1 MPFTALHRLLG
12 EAPGP
17 ITDELVDAAIMAKLA
32 ETDDLDWKDR
42 LPPTKALNETDF
54 PKDVAAMAN
63 SGGGMIV
70 YGVEES
76 EKQAISRRAVGVLTE
91 VHERTL
97 RAAAFNAISPPVFGL
112 DIYRIGQPGNEVVAV
127 VVPPSVDGPH
137 LIYRDKYFGAPIRND
152 ADTEWMKERQ
162 IEQLYRARFDERS
175 RSDAAL
181 SNLYVEATAG
191 RDVQN
196 RAWLIAVARPRVPFT
211 PHSRPTRD
219 DARAMMAEAERS
231 TLTWVGRAGI
241 HPIESVTHKSPRP
254 GLRRWNFVDTTSSA
268 TKWRESWVAIHHD
281 ASVSL
286 VTAIGGQRSSWGAEL
301 SGRQIDSAAIEGA
314 VSDFMALVRS
324 VSAHHRI
331 GEHEV
336 RVGIEHVGLPI
347 LIETVDGRGQ
357 RFNGSTI
364 PLAVFTPVTMTV
376 VGDAPP
382 LDFYW
387 QVYDLAE
394 DCINEGGISA
404 VRLISPP
411 PRDGD

>member
-1 MPFTALHRLLG
+1 M
-12 EAPGP
+12 
-17 ITDELVDAAIMAKLA
+17 IDAAVAVGLA

-63 SGGGMIV
+63 SGGGTLV

-76 EKQAISRRAVGVLTE
+76 GKKATTRRPVGVLTE

-97 RAAAFNAISPPVFGL
+97 RAAAFNAVSPPVFGL
-112 DIYRIGQPGNEVVAV
+112 EIHRIGEPGNEVVAV
-127 VVPPSVDGPH
+127 VVPPSIDGPH
-137 LIYRDKYFGAPIRND
+137 LIYREKYFGAPIRND

-175 RSDAAL
+175 RSDSAL
-181 SNLYVEATAG
+181 VSLYAEAVAG
-191 RDVQN
+191 RNVQY

-211 PHSRPTRD
+211 PRSRPTRD
-219 DARAMMAEAERS
+219 DARKMIAEAERS

-241 HPIESVTHKSPRP
+241 HPIESVTRKSPRP
-254 GLRRWNFVDTTSSA
+254 GLRRWNFVDTTTGES
-268 TKWRESWVAIHHD
+268 KWRESWMAVHHD

-286 VTAIGGQRSSWGAEL
+286 VTAIGGQRSSWHAEL
-301 SGRQIDSAAIEGA
+301 TGWQIDSAAIEAA
-314 VSDFMALVRS
+314 VSDFMALVRA
-324 VSAHHRI
+324 VGDHHGI
-331 GEHEV
+331 GEYEA
-336 RVGIEHVGLPI
+336 RVGIEHASESPM
-347 LIETVDGRGQ
+347 LIETVDGNGRH
-357 RFNGSTI
+357 FNASTI
-364 PLAVFTPVTMTV
+364 PLAVFTPVTATV
-376 VGDAPP
+376 LTDASP

-387 QVYDLAE
+387 QVHDLAE

-411 PRDGD
+411 PRDGS